1 MPKPYSADR
10 RERVLLAGEAGVPPA
25 VAAGRFGVGLSRV
38 YLWRQQARG
47 EGRRRA
53 KPHGGGRAPGIDP
66 AGEAILRGL
75 VSERNDRTLAEYAAQ
90 LAARTGR
97 PRVSRPVLCRARR
110 RLGLGRKK
118 RRCAPANK
126 IAPTSKRPTS
136 KRPTSK
142 RPTSKRPTSKR
153 NGRFFASG
161 SAGSTPGSWSLSTRP
176 ASPRPGITT
185 AMTRLYA
192 RAPRGERAYGSAP
205 AATGGG

>member
-136 KRPTSK
+136 KR
-142 RPTSKRPTSKR
+142 